1 MSLAAL
7 SPKPSSVDEA
17 CPTTR
22 LDLVLLGVGLVGR
35 RFLVQL
41 QRQQARLAPKGV
53 ELRLCAVANSRRMLV
68 DPTGLEP
75 LDAETALLERGE
87 PLDHARLLA
96 LADSG
101 APRALVDCTGAEAVA
116 DAYEAFAE
124 AGFHLVGASKLLNAG
139 PLSRYRRLRE
149 GLEARRLRFHYET
162 NVGAGLPVIG
172 TLRDLLAGGDAV
184 RRIEG
189 ILSGSLSF
197 IFGLLEEGTPFSEAV
212 RLARDAGFTEPDP
225 RDDLSGLDVARKALI
240 LHRELGGT
248 LELADVRVEGA
259 LPEGFDA
266 SGDVKT
272 FLDNIKALDAP
283 FRARL
288 EALRQAGK
296 VLRFAATITPEGCAV
311 GLVEVDKDHPLHAI
325 KGGENALSFAS
336 EAYDP
341 RPLVVRGYG
350 AGAMVTAAGV
360 LADVVRLMPH

>member
-7 SPKPSSVDEA
+7 APRAASPDPA
-17 CPTTR
+17 CPGTR

-41 QRQQARLAPKGV
+41 QRQQARLTPKGI

-68 DPTGLEP
+68 DPCGLDP
-75 LDAETALLERGE
+75 LDAEAALLERGE
-87 PLDHARLLA
+87 PLERDRLLA
-96 LADSG
+96 LGSG
-101 APRALVDCTGAEAVA
+101 TPIVLVDCTGAEGVA
-116 DAYEAFAE
+116 EAYEAFAA

-139 PLSRYRRLRE
+139 PLPRYRRLRE
-149 GLEARRLRFHYET
+149 GLEARGLRFHYET

-184 RRIEG
+184 QRIEG

-248 LELADVRVEGA
+248 LELADVQVESA
-259 LPEGFDA
+259 LPSSFEA
-266 SGDVKT
+266 SGDVKA
-272 FLDNIKALDAP
+272 FLDNLKALDAP
-283 FRARL
+283 YQARL
-288 EALRQAGK
+288 EALRAQGK
-296 VLRFAATITPEGCAV
+296 VLRFGATITPEGCAV
-311 GLVEVDKDHPLHAI
+311 GLLEVDRDHPLHAI

-336 EAYDP
+336 EAYTP

-360 LADVVRLMPH
+360 LADVVRLLPH

>member
-1 MSLAAL
+1 MSLTAL
-7 SPKPSSVDEA
+7 APRSASQDPA
-17 CPTTR
+17 CPGTR

-41 QRQQARLAPKGV
+41 QRQQARLAPKGI

-68 DPTGLEP
+68 DASGLDP
-75 LDAETALLERGE
+75 LEAEAALLERGE
-87 PLDHARLLA
+87 PLDRTRLLA
-96 LADSG
+96 LGSAS
-101 APRALVDCTGAEAVA
+101 PRVLVDCTGAEGVA
-116 DAYEAFAE
+116 EAYEAFAA

-139 PLSRYRRLRE
+139 PLPRYRRLRE
-149 GLEARRLRFHYET
+149 GLESRGLRFHYET

-184 RRIEG
+184 QRIEG

-248 LELADVRVEGA
+248 LELADVQVESA
-259 LPEGFDA
+259 LPSTFDA
-266 SGDVKT
+266 RGDVKA
-272 FLDNIKALDAP
+272 FLDNLRALDAP
-283 FRARL
+283 YQARL
-288 EALRQAGK
+288 AALRAEGQ
-296 VLRFAATITPEGCAV
+296 VLRFGATITPEGCAV
-311 GLVEVDKDHPLHAI
+311 GLLEVDCDHPLHAI

-336 EAYDP
+336 EAYHP

-360 LADVVRLMPH
+360 LADVVRLLPH

>member
-1 MSLAAL
+1 MSLAASAPL
-7 SPKPSSVDEA
+7 SPAPEA
-17 CPTTR
+17 PCPGAR
-22 LDLVLLGVGLVGR
+22 LDLVLLGPGLVGR

-41 QRQQARLAPKGV
+41 QRQQARLAPRGI
-53 ELRLCAVANSRRMLV
+53 ELRLVAVANSRRMLV
-68 DPTGLEP
+68 DPTGLDP
-75 LDAETALLERGE
+75 LEAAEALAAQGE
-87 PLDHARLLA
+87 PLDRARLLA
-96 LADSG
+96 LGSQGPAV
-101 APRALVDCTGAEAVA
+101 LVDCTGAEAVA
-116 DAYEAFAE
+116 EAYEAFAE

-139 PLSRYRRLRE
+139 PLGRYHRLRE
-149 GLEARRLRFHYET
+149 TLGAKGLRFHYET

-184 RRIEG
+184 TRIEG

-248 LELADVRVEGA
+248 LELDQVEVEGA
-259 LPEGFDA
+259 LPATFDA

-272 FLDNIKALDAP
+272 FLANLPALDAP
-283 FRARL
+283 VKARL
-288 EALRQAGK
+288 DRLRAEGK
-296 VLRFAATITPEGCAV
+296 VLRFGATITPEGCRV
-311 GLVEVDKDHPLHAI
+311 GLLEVDARHPLHGI

-336 EAYDP
+336 EAYNP
-341 RPLVVRGYG
+341 CPLVVRGYG

-360 LADVVRLMPH
+360 LADVVRLLPH

>member
-1 MSLAAL
+1 MSLALA
-7 SPKPSSVDEA
+7 PHASSSDPA
-17 CPTTR
+17 CPGSR

-41 QRQQARLAPKGV
+41 QRQQARLAPRGI

-68 DPTGLEP
+68 DPTGLDP
-75 LDAETALLERGE
+75 LEAEAALAERGE
-87 PLDHARLLA
+87 PLERSRLLA
-96 LADSG
+96 LASSG
-101 APRALVDCTGAEAVA
+101 APGVLVDCTGAEGVA
-116 DAYEAFAE
+116 EGYEAFAE

-139 PLSRYRRLRE
+139 PLPRYRRLRQR
-149 GLEARRLRFHYET
+149 LEARGLRFNYET

-184 RRIEG
+184 QRIEG

-248 LELADVRVEGA
+248 LELAGVRVEGA
-259 LPEGFDA
+259 LPVGFDA
-266 SGDVKT
+266 SGDVKS
-272 FLDNIKALDAP
+272 FLENVKALDAP
-283 FRARL
+283 FGARVA
-288 EALRQAGK
+288 ALRAEGK
-296 VLRFAATITPEGCAV
+296 VLRFGATITPEGCAV
-311 GLVEVDKDHPLHAI
+311 GLLEVDAHHPLHAI
-325 KGGENALSFAS
+325 KGGENALSFAT
-336 EAYDP
+336 EAYNP

-360 LADVVRLMPH
+360 LADVVRLLPH

>member
-1 MSLAAL
+1 MPLAAL
-7 SPKPSSVDEA
+7 SPRPATGDAA
-17 CPTTR
+17 CPGAR

-68 DPTGLEP
+68 DPGGLDP
-75 LDAETALLERGE
+75 LEAEGALLERGE
-87 PLDHARLLA
+87 PLDRSRLQA
-96 LADSG
+96 LASG
-101 APRALVDCTGAEAVA
+101 APIVLVDCTGAEAVA
-116 DAYEAFAE
+116 EAYEAFAE

-139 PLSRYRRLRE
+139 PLDRYRRLRE
-149 GLEARRLRFHYET
+149 GLGVRGLRFHYET

-184 RRIEG
+184 QRIEG

-212 RLARDAGFTEPDP
+212 ALARDAGFTEPDP

-259 LPEGFDA
+259 LPAGFDA
-266 SGDVKT
+266 GGDVKT
-272 FLDNIKALDAP
+272 FLENLQRLDAP
-283 FRARL
+283 YQARR
-288 EALRQAGK
+288 EALRAQGK
-296 VLRFAATITPEGCAV
+296 VLRFGATITPDGCAV
-311 GLVEVDKDHPLHAI
+311 GLLEVDADHPLHAI

-336 EAYDP
+336 EAYTP

-360 LADVVRLMPH
+360 LADVVRLLPH

>member
-1 MSLAAL
+1 MPLAAL
-7 SPKPSSVDEA
+7 SPLPSA
-17 CPTTR
+17 PHAPCPGVR

-35 RFLVQL
+35 RFLIQL
-41 QRQQARLAPKGV
+41 QRQQARLAPRGIQ
-53 ELRLCAVANSRRMLV
+53 LRLCAVANSRRMLV

-96 LADSG
+96 LADFG
-101 APRALVDCTGAEAVA
+101 TPIALVDCTGAEAVA

-189 ILSGSLSF
+189 VLSGSLSF

-248 LELADVRVEGA
+248 LELAGVSVAGA
-259 LPEGFDA
+259 LPAGFDA
-266 SGDVKT
+266 SGDVRT
-272 FLDNIKALDAP
+272 FLENLKALDAP
-283 FRARL
+283 LQARVD
-288 EALRQAGK
+288 ALRASGK
-296 VLRFAATITPEGCAV
+296 VLRFAASITPEGCAV
-311 GLVEVDKDHPLHAI
+311 GPLEVDGSHPLYAI

-360 LADVVRLMPH
+360 LADVVRLLPH

>member
-1 MSLAAL
+1 MPLAAL
-7 SPKPSSVDEA
+7 APRPNDSA
-17 CPTTR
+17 CPATR

-68 DPTGLEP
+68 DPCGLDP
-75 LDAETALLERGE
+75 LEAEAALLERGE
-87 PLDHARLLA
+87 PLDRARLQSLA
-96 LADSG
+96 HAE
-101 APRALVDCTGAEAVA
+101 APIVLVDCTGAEGVA
-116 DAYEAFAE
+116 EAYEAFAE

-139 PLSRYRRLRE
+139 PLPRYRRLRA
-149 GLEARRLRFHYET
+149 GLEAKGLRFHYET

-184 RRIEG
+184 QRIEG

-248 LELADVRVEGA
+248 LELADVQVESA
-259 LPEGFDA
+259 LPSSFDA
-266 SGDVKT
+266 SGDVKA
-272 FLDNIKALDAP
+272 FLDNLKALDAP
-283 FRARL
+283 YQARL
-288 EALRQAGK
+288 DALRAEGK
-296 VLRFAATITPEGCAV
+296 VLRFGATITPEGCAV
-311 GLVEVDKDHPLHAI
+311 GLLEVDRDHPLHAI

-336 EAYDP
+336 EAYTP

-360 LADVVRLMPH
+360 LADVVRLLPH